1 MALATEFKDVW
12 FGQHHPYVSR
22 LGIQVTLDPGP
33 AVTQDH
39 PGCRLRKE
47 LGTSLNRLASS
58 IYQGHRLE
66 RSQGD

>member
-39 PGCRLRKE
+39 PGAEGRSR
-47 LGTSLNRLASS
+47 A
-58 IYQGHRLE
+58 GHAQLDSQQRTDD
-66 RSQGD
+66 SNGPQGD